1 MGRMSEIPNSKFQ
14 IPKSKMTIDSIEIL
28 SEYYDSESKLF
39 DILVEHGRRVAAK
52 AIDAAKRVPHLNPD
66 LDFIREASML
76 HDIGICFTR
85 TSSLEC
91 EGKHPY
97 ICHGYLGR
105 ELLDSKGFKRHAL
118 VCERHLGVGLTA
130 EDIMQQG
137 LPLPVRDM
145 VPVSIEE
152 LIISYADKFYSK
164 SNGSAEGE
172 KSVEAVKR
180 ELLKF
185 GSEKAERFE
194 KWHRLLVP

>member
-1 MGRMSEIPNSKFQ
+1 MDPL
-14 IPKSKMTIDSIEIL
+14 EIL
-28 SEYYDSESKLF
+28 SEYCDPESKLF
-39 DILVEHGRRVAAK
+39 DILAEHGRRVAAK
-52 AIDAAKRVPHLNPD
+52 AIDAAKRVPNLTPD

-76 HDIGICFTR
+76 HDIGIIFTS
-85 TSSLEC
+85 TESLGC
-91 EGKHPY
+91 QGRQPY

-105 ELLDSKGFKRHAL
+105 ELLDSKGLKRHAL

-152 LIISYADKFYSK
+152 QIISYADKFHSK
-164 SNGSAEGE
+164 SNGSAQGE

-185 GSEKAERFE
+185 GPEKVERFE
-194 KWHRLLVP
+194 LWHRLFGG

>member
-1 MGRMSEIPNSKFQ
+1 MDP
-14 IPKSKMTIDSIEIL
+14 IEIL
-28 SEYYDSESKLF
+28 SEHYEPESKIF
-39 DILVEHGRRVAAK
+39 HIMVEHGRRVCTKAIKAAK
-52 AIDAAKRVPHLNPD
+52 CVPHLNPD
-66 LDFIREASML
+66 IDFIREASML
-76 HDIGICFTR
+76 HDIGIFL
-85 TSSLEC
+85 TSASDIGC
-91 EGKHPY
+91 EGDQPY

-105 ELLDSKGFKRHAL
+105 ELLDGKGFKRHAL

-185 GSEKAERFE
+185 GPEKVERFE
-194 KWHRLLVP
+194 IWHRLLGNAHPKRAFFKWKK